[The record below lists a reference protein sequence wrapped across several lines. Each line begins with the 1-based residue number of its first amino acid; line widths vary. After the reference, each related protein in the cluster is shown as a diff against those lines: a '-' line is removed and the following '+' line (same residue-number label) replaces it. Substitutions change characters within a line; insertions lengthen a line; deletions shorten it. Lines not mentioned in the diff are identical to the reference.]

1 MDAYEETRMLAK
13 QFKNAIVRDMSS
25 FNGTQFEDF
34 CQVLLRLI
42 LNDDDILHKGC
53 NLNGKPVSY
62 AVDIKTEDCKIVG
75 QSGTDTDYFSKA
87 DFEKPMG
94 DIRGT
99 EKNNPLCEVLY
110 LFSNQRASDAQHTGL
125 ATKINAESPSFEV
138 KIYDVEKIAE
148 TIYENVN
155 APRCNEVWQYL
166 TESSQFY
173 DIFPKRNCIPQS
185 SLYYVQRDKESKAFQ
200 ALLETQSIVEIV
212 GVSGIGKS
220 EFAKQVTK
228 DISQNFESLFW
239 INGSEYKSLDSVKLC
254 RFGYEVNL
262 RFVLENYKS
271 LVIVDNLNENVAK
284 LNEDFQKANKHESK
298 CIITSLKQ
306 SLSDALTYK
315 LPCMED
321 ELICK
326 YIDSFGL
333 SISETERKKLV
344 TLVAGYPLAVN
355 MICASAKDDLFS
367 IGELL
372 SDGALQKLED
382 EHNQRLSER
391 IVRKIYDK
399 YAAELNLLSYIDCQ
413 VISSDF
419 LRVIVDRIR
428 LKYLCRYSVLQQED
442 AYTFRIH
449 QVVLDA
455 IKCIAH
461 IPDLKE
467 LADKLSCYLD
477 NKNHQKD
484 IPFFTLFHHNVS
496 FIDKVYHNADTTEEQ
511 KKVILYSRLQA
522 ENTFSD
528 PLKYLSLINELTLQP
543 ANSLYDCLLQADK
556 NEIELSAT
564 KREEFSEK
572 AKNIIVDLE
581 SELKKTTD
589 ENIKFELLHHIGK
602 LYVKLREGENAKPY
616 FENALMVCPKAYAT
630 MLQLAKIAHNSKPS
644 DISKAKEYVSTI
656 LDDNIKGHDVPLTIV
671 LACYS
676 VFLSKKA
683 YSDLEDKYIESNF
696 ENFSNVIMNSLL
708 NFNNQAVP
716 TLGSFAYSF
725 AYIKPEFMRRTFEL
739 LQKLPAASSDNVYI
753 RACAN
758 LKAVEY
764 KLEIDKKSDKAKTI
778 FKEAEYY
785 FELLNLKE
793 KEEGRSKDYM
803 RKRYQELLMDAEEW
817 KQALEFSANF
827 DDKDSEFYYQNV
839 AKIYQ
844 NLQDYP
850 LAIENIDKAIAKV
863 SDTDYKSSFLWNKA
877 CILYD
882 MGDKESLKILQE
894 AIDMRK
900 EDKAK
905 DEWKEM
911 LNKWTMNFKP
921 KADVN
926 I

>member
-1 MDAYEETRMLAK
+1 MAKEETRMLAK

-333 SISETERKKLV
+333 SITETERKKLV

-616 FENALMVCPKAYAT
+616 FENALMICPKVYAT

-911 LNKWTMNFKP
+911 LNKWTMNF
-921 KADVN
+921 
-926 I
+926 

>member
-1 MDAYEETRMLAK
+1 MAKEETRMLAK

-271 LVIVDNLNENVAK
+271 LLIVDNLNENVAK

-496 FIDKVYHNADTTEEQ
+496 FIDKVYHNADTTEEH

-616 FENALMVCPKAYAT
+616 FENALMICPKAYAT

-644 DISKAKEYVSTI
+644 DISKAKEYVSII

>member
-1 MDAYEETRMLAK
+1 MAKEETRMLAK

-467 LADKLSCYLD
+467 LSDKLSCYLD

-616 FENALMVCPKAYAT
+616 FENALMICPKAYAT

>member
-1 MDAYEETRMLAK
+1 MAKEETRMLAK

-53 NLNGKPVSY
+53 NLNGKPVSC
-62 AVDIKTEDCKIVG
+62 AVDIKTEYCKIVG

-125 ATKINAESPSFEV
+125 VTKINAESPSFEV

-185 SLYYVQRDKESKAFQ
+185 SLHYVQRDKESKAFQ

-239 INGSEYKSLDSVKLC
+239 INGSEYESLDSVKLC

-333 SISETERKKLV
+333 GISETERKKLV

-372 SDGALQKLED
+372 SDGALQNLED

-399 YAAELNLLSYIDCQ
+399 YAAELDLLSYIDCQ
-413 VISSDF
+413 VISFDF

-461 IPDLKE
+461 IPDLQE

-477 NKNHQKD
+477 KKNRQKD

-564 KREEFSEK
+564 KREKFSEK

-602 LYVKLREGENAKPY
+602 LYVKLRDGENAKPY
-616 FENALMVCPKAYAT
+616 FEKALMIRPKAYAT

-656 LDDNIKGHDVPLTIV
+656 LDYNIKGHGVPLTIV

-683 YSDLEDKYIESNF
+683 YSDLEEKYIESNF
-696 ENFSNVIMNSLL
+696 ENFSNVIMISLL

-725 AYIKPEFMRRTFEL
+725 AYINPEFMRRTFEL

-753 RACAN
+753 QACAN

-827 DDKDSEFYYQNV
+827 DDKDSVFYYQNV

-850 LAIENIDKAIAKV
+850 QAIGNIDKAIAKV

-911 LNKWTMNFKP
+911 LNKWIVNFKP

>member
-1 MDAYEETRMLAK
+1 MAKEETRMLAK

-344 TLVAGYPLAVN
+344 ALVAGYPLAVN

-511 KKVILYSRLQA
+511 KKVILYSRLQV

-616 FENALMVCPKAYAT
+616 FENALMICPKAYAT

>member
-1 MDAYEETRMLAK
+1 MAKEETRMLAK

-87 DFEKPMG
+87 DFEKPIG

-125 ATKINAESPSFEV
+125 TTKINAESPSFEV

-185 SLYYVQRDKESKAFQ
+185 SLHYVQRDKESKAFQ

-239 INGSEYKSLDSVKLC
+239 INGNEYESLDSVKLC

-284 LNEDFQKANKHESK
+284 LNEDFQNANKHESK

-333 SISETERKKLV
+333 NISETERKKLV

-616 FENALMVCPKAYAT
+616 FENALMICPKAYAT

-882 MGDKESLKILQE
+882 MGDKKSLKILQE

>member
-1 MDAYEETRMLAK
+1 MAKEETRMLAK

-239 INGSEYKSLDSVKLC
+239 INGSEYESLDSVKLC

-581 SELKKTTD
+581 LELKRTTD

-616 FENALMVCPKAYAT
+616 FENALMICPKAYAT

-911 LNKWTMNFKP
+911 LNKWTVNFKP

>member
-1 MDAYEETRMLAK
+1 MAKEETRMLAK

-185 SLYYVQRDKESKAFQ
+185 SLHYVQRDKESKAFQ
-200 ALLETQSIVEIV
+200 ALLEAQSIVEIV

-220 EFAKQVTK
+220 EFAKQVAK

-477 NKNHQKD
+477 IKNHQKD

-616 FENALMVCPKAYAT
+616 FENALMICPKAYAT

>member
-1 MDAYEETRMLAK
+1 MAKEETRMLAK

-42 LNDDDILHKGC
+42 FNDDDILHKGC

-271 LVIVDNLNENVAK
+271 LVIVDNLNENVTK

-616 FENALMVCPKAYAT
+616 FENALMICPKAYAT
-630 MLQLAKIAHNSKPS
+630 MLQLVKIAHNSKPS

-911 LNKWTMNFKP
+911 
-921 KADVN
+921 
-926 I
+926 

>member
-1 MDAYEETRMLAK
+1 MAKEETRMLAK

-125 ATKINAESPSFEV
+125 ATKINAESPSFKV

-239 INGSEYKSLDSVKLC
+239 INGSEYESLDSVKLC

-355 MICASAKDDLFS
+355 MICASAKDELFS

-602 LYVKLREGENAKPY
+602 LYVKLRDGENAKPY
-616 FENALMVCPKAYAT
+616 FENALMICPKAYAT

-900 EDKAK
+900 DDKAK

-911 LNKWTMNFKP
+911 LNKWTVNFKP

>member
-1 MDAYEETRMLAK
+1 MAKEETRMLAK

-616 FENALMVCPKAYAT
+616 FENALMICPKAYAT

-803 RKRYQELLMDAEEW
+803 RKCYQELLMDAEEW

>member
-1 MDAYEETRMLAK
+1 MAKEETRMLAK

-602 LYVKLREGENAKPY
+602 LYVKLREGENAKPC
-616 FENALMVCPKAYAT
+616 FENALMICPKAYAT

>member
-1 MDAYEETRMLAK
+1 MAKEETRMLAK

-616 FENALMVCPKAYAT
+616 FENALMICPKAYAT

-863 SDTDYKSSFLWNKA
+863 SDTDYKSSFFWNKA

>member
-1 MDAYEETRMLAK
+1 MAKEETSMLAK

-239 INGSEYKSLDSVKLC
+239 INGSEYESLDSVKLC

-616 FENALMVCPKAYAT
+616 FENALMICPKAYAT

-911 LNKWTMNFKP
+911 LNKWTVNFKP

>member
-1 MDAYEETRMLAK
+1 MAKEETRMLAK

-271 LVIVDNLNENVAK
+271 LLIVDNLNENVAK

-528 PLKYLSLINELTLQP
+528 PLKYQSLINELTLQP

-616 FENALMVCPKAYAT
+616 FENALMICPKAYAT

-753 RACAN
+753 QACAN

-882 MGDKESLKILQE
+882 MGDKESFKILQE

-911 LNKWTMNFKP
+911 LNKWTVNFKP

>member
-1 MDAYEETRMLAK
+1 MAKEETRMLAK

-271 LVIVDNLNENVAK
+271 LLIVDNLNENVAK

-344 TLVAGYPLAVN
+344 ALVAGYPLAVN

-616 FENALMVCPKAYAT
+616 FENALMICPKAYAT

-764 KLEIDKKSDKAKTI
+764 KLEIDKKSDKSKTI

>member
-1 MDAYEETRMLAK
+1 MAKEETRMLAK

-616 FENALMVCPKAYAT
+616 FENALMICPKAYAT

-764 KLEIDKKSDKAKTI
+764 KLEIYKKSDKAKTI

>member
-1 MDAYEETRMLAK
+1 MAKEETRMLAK

-239 INGSEYKSLDSVKLC
+239 INGSEYESLDSVKLC

-556 NEIELSAT
+556 NEIELSAS

-616 FENALMVCPKAYAT
+616 FENALMICPKAYAT

-683 YSDLEDKYIESNF
+683 YSDLEDKYIENNF

>member
-1 MDAYEETRMLAK
+1 MAKEETRMLAK

-34 CQVLLRLI
+34 CQILLRLI

-284 LNEDFQKANKHESK
+284 LNEGFQKANKHESK

-528 PLKYLSLINELTLQP
+528 PLKYLALINELTLQP

-616 FENALMVCPKAYAT
+616 FENALMICPKAYAT

-793 KEEGRSKDYM
+793 KEEGRNKDYM

-850 LAIENIDKAIAKV
+850 LAIENIDKAITKV

>member
-1 MDAYEETRMLAK
+1 MAKEETRMLAK

-298 CIITSLKQ
+298 CIITSMKQ

-616 FENALMVCPKAYAT
+616 FENALMICPKAYAT
-630 MLQLAKIAHNSKPS
+630 MLQLAKIAHNSNPS

>member
-1 MDAYEETRMLAK
+1 MAKEETRMLAK

-34 CQVLLRLI
+34 CQVVLRLI

-87 DFEKPMG
+87 DFEKPIG

-125 ATKINAESPSFEV
+125 TTKINAESPSFEV

-185 SLYYVQRDKESKAFQ
+185 SLHYVQRDKESKAFQ

-239 INGSEYKSLDSVKLC
+239 INGNEYESLDSVKLC

-333 SISETERKKLV
+333 NISETERKKLV

-484 IPFFTLFHHNVS
+484 IPFFTLFHHNAS

-616 FENALMVCPKAYAT
+616 FEKALRICPKAYAT

-882 MGDKESLKILQE
+882 MGDKKSLKILQE

>member
-1 MDAYEETRMLAK
+1 MAKEETRMLAK

-344 TLVAGYPLAVN
+344 ALVAGYPLAVN

-496 FIDKVYHNADTTEEQ
+496 FLDKVYHNADTTEEQ

-616 FENALMVCPKAYAT
+616 FENALMICPKAYAT

>member
-1 MDAYEETRMLAK
+1 MAKEETRMLAK

-125 ATKINAESPSFEV
+125 ATKINEESPSFEV

-616 FENALMVCPKAYAT
+616 FENALMICPKAYAT

-683 YSDLEDKYIESNF
+683 YSDLEDKYIERNF

>member
-1 MDAYEETRMLAK
+1 MAKEETRMLAK

-344 TLVAGYPLAVN
+344 ALVAGYPLAVN

-764 KLEIDKKSDKAKTI
+764 KLEIDKKSDKSKTI

>member
-1 MDAYEETRMLAK
+1 MAKEETRMLAK

-53 NLNGKPVSY
+53 NLNGKPVSC
-62 AVDIKTEDCKIVG
+62 AVDIKTEYCKIVG

-125 ATKINAESPSFEV
+125 VTKINAESPSFEV

-148 TIYENVN
+148 TIYENVY

-239 INGSEYKSLDSVKLC
+239 INGSEYESLDSVKLC

-372 SDGALQKLED
+372 ADGALQNLED

-399 YAAELNLLSYIDCQ
+399 YAAELDLLSYIDCQ
-413 VISSDF
+413 VISSDI

-461 IPDLKE
+461 IPDLQE

-477 NKNHQKD
+477 KKNRQKD

-602 LYVKLREGENAKPY
+602 LYVKLRDGENAKPY
-616 FENALMVCPKAYAT
+616 FEKALMIRPKAYAT

-656 LDDNIKGHDVPLTIV
+656 LDYNIKGHGVPLTIV

-683 YSDLEDKYIESNF
+683 YSDLEEKYIESNF
-696 ENFSNVIMNSLL
+696 ENFSNVIMISLL

-725 AYIKPEFMRRTFEL
+725 AYINPEFMRRTFEL

-753 RACAN
+753 QACAN

-827 DDKDSEFYYQNV
+827 DDKDSVFYYQNV

-850 LAIENIDKAIAKV
+850 QAIGNIDKAIAKV

-877 CILYD
+877 CILFD

-911 LNKWTMNFKP
+911 LNKWIVNFKP

>member
-1 MDAYEETRMLAK
+1 MAKEETRMLAK

-25 FNGTQFEDF
+25 FNGTQFENF

-271 LVIVDNLNENVAK
+271 LVIVDNLNENVTK

-399 YAAELNLLSYIDCQ
+399 YAAELNLLSYVDCQ

-616 FENALMVCPKAYAT
+616 FENALMICPKAYAT

-753 RACAN
+753 QACAN

>member
-1 MDAYEETRMLAK
+1 MAKEETRMLAK

-522 ENTFSD
+522 ENTFSN

-616 FENALMVCPKAYAT
+616 FENALMICPKAYAT

-911 LNKWTMNFKP
+911 VNKWTMNFKP

>member
-1 MDAYEETRMLAK
+1 MAKEETRMLAK

-87 DFEKPMG
+87 DFEKPIG

-125 ATKINAESPSFEV
+125 TTKINAESPSFEV

-185 SLYYVQRDKESKAFQ
+185 SLHYVQRDKESKAFQ

-239 INGSEYKSLDSVKLC
+239 INGNEYESLDSVKLC

-298 CIITSLKQ
+298 FIITSLKQ

-333 SISETERKKLV
+333 NISETERKKLV

-484 IPFFTLFHHNVS
+484 IPFFTLFHHNAS

-528 PLKYLSLINELTLQP
+528 SLKYLSLINELTLQP

-616 FENALMVCPKAYAT
+616 FEKALRICPKAYAT

-882 MGDKESLKILQE
+882 MGDKKSLKILQE

>member
-1 MDAYEETRMLAK
+1 MAKEETRMLAK

>member
-1 MDAYEETRMLAK
+1 MAKEETRMLAK

-155 APRCNEVWQYL
+155 APRCNEVWQYP

-344 TLVAGYPLAVN
+344 ALVAGYPLAVN

-428 LKYLCRYSVLQQED
+428 LKYLCKYSVLQQED

-461 IPDLKE
+461 IPNLKE

-616 FENALMVCPKAYAT
+616 FENALMICPKAYAT

-725 AYIKPEFMRRTFEL
+725 AYIKPDFMRRTFEL

>member
-1 MDAYEETRMLAK
+1 MLAK

-344 TLVAGYPLAVN
+344 ALVAGYPLAVN

-428 LKYLCRYSVLQQED
+428 LKYLCKYSVLQQED

-616 FENALMVCPKAYAT
+616 FENALMICPKAYAT

>member
-1 MDAYEETRMLAK
+1 MAKEETRMLAK

-496 FIDKVYHNADTTEEQ
+496 FIDKVYHNADTTEEH

-616 FENALMVCPKAYAT
+616 FENALMICPKAYAT

-644 DISKAKEYVSTI
+644 DISKAKEYVSII

-696 ENFSNVIMNSLL
+696 ENFSNVIINSLL

>member
-1 MDAYEETRMLAK
+1 MAKEETRILAK

-34 CQVLLRLI
+34 CQVLLHLI

-155 APRCNEVWQYL
+155 VPRCNEVWQYL

-185 SLYYVQRDKESKAFQ
+185 SLHYVQRDKESKAFQ

-239 INGSEYKSLDSVKLC
+239 INGSEYESLDSVKLC

-333 SISETERKKLV
+333 GISETERKKLV

-616 FENALMVCPKAYAT
+616 FENALMICPKAYAT

>member
-1 MDAYEETRMLAK
+1 MAKEETRMLAK

-228 DISQNFESLFW
+228 DISQYFESLFW

-616 FENALMVCPKAYAT
+616 FENALMICPKAYAT

-683 YSDLEDKYIESNF
+683 YSDLEDKYIENNF

>member
-1 MDAYEETRMLAK
+1 MAKEETRMLAK

-87 DFEKPMG
+87 DFEKPIG

-125 ATKINAESPSFEV
+125 TTKINAESPSFEV

-449 QVVLDA
+449 QVVLNA

-616 FENALMVCPKAYAT
+616 FENALMICPKAYAT

-785 FELLNLKE
+785 FKLLNLKE

>member
-1 MDAYEETRMLAK
+1 MAKEETRMLAK

-173 DIFPKRNCIPQS
+173 NIFPKRNCIPQS

-326 YIDSFGL
+326 YIDSFGF

-616 FENALMVCPKAYAT
+616 FENALMICPKAYAT
-630 MLQLAKIAHNSKPS
+630 MLQLAKIAHNSNPS

>member
-1 MDAYEETRMLAK
+1 MAKEETRMLAK

-449 QVVLDA
+449 QVVLNA

-616 FENALMVCPKAYAT
+616 FENALMICPKAYAT
-630 MLQLAKIAHNSKPS
+630 MLQLAKIAHKSKPS

>member
-1 MDAYEETRMLAK
+1 MAKEETRMLAK

-616 FENALMVCPKAYAT
+616 FENALMICPKAYAT

-644 DISKAKEYVSTI
+644 DNSKAKEYVSTI

-753 RACAN
+753 QACAN

>member
-1 MDAYEETRMLAK
+1 MAKEETRMLAK

-125 ATKINAESPSFEV
+125 ATKINAESLSFEV

-333 SISETERKKLV
+333 GISETERKKLV

-372 SDGALQKLED
+372 SDGALQNLED

-399 YAAELNLLSYIDCQ
+399 YAAELDLLSYIDCQ

-428 LKYLCRYSVLQQED
+428 LKYLCKYSVLQQED

-616 FENALMVCPKAYAT
+616 FENALMICPKAYAT

-683 YSDLEDKYIESNF
+683 YSDLEDKYIENNF

-850 LAIENIDKAIAKV
+850 LAIENIDKAIE
-863 SDTDYKSSFLWNKA
+863 L
-877 CILYD
+877 I
-882 MGDKESLKILQE
+882 KEI
-894 AIDMRK
+894 A
-900 EDKAK
+900 EDLP
-905 DEWKEM
+905 
-911 LNKWTMNFKP
+911 LNT
-921 KADVN
+921 V
-926 I
+926 IE

>member
-1 MDAYEETRMLAK
+1 MAKEETRMLAK

-344 TLVAGYPLAVN
+344 ALVAGYPLAVN
-355 MICASAKDDLFS
+355 MICASAKDNLFS

-616 FENALMVCPKAYAT
+616 FENALMICPKAYAT

-882 MGDKESLKILQE
+882 MGAKESLKILQE